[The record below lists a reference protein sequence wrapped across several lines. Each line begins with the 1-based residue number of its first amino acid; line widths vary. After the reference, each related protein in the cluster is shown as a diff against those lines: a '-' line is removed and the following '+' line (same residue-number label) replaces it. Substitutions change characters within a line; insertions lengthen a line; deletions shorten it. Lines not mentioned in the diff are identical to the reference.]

1 MFSSQQLERS
11 WLRERLYVGLSALL
25 FFGVSKPRATPW
37 AGIWPRRWRS
47 TKTSYN
53 RKIVTLDFLGTL
65 QRTHKCGELRSTN
78 SGDTVTL
85 MGWVNRRRDHG
96 NLIFLDLRDRS
107 GITQVVFD
115 KETSPLAHAKAEAAR
130 PEYVVAVTGKV
141 RKRGEGLANPNM
153 PTGEIEL
160 VAQECLLLNDAK
172 TPPFSPADDGPVNEE
187 VRLKYRYID
196 LRRPELQ
203 RNFELRHNVT
213 RAIREYLSDN
223 GFLEIETPLLTRST
237 PEGARDY
244 LVPSRVH
251 PGHFFA
257 LPQSP
262 QIFKQLLMVSG
273 FDRYFQIARCFRD
286 EDLRADR
293 QPDFTQIDLEI
304 SFPQMSTI
312 FAVAEGFL
320 RAAFAAAGIT
330 LGEQPFIQMTYDQA
344 ITKYG
349 IDKPDMRLPA
359 MVDLS
364 ATLTP
369 ELREQLKIEQGLPV
383 LGFTIPFAGGFSAT
397 QQKALTSE
405 IRAFFGDSG
414 LDVLDIVRLLNS
426 ETFAPLAE
434 SIRARFLEEGNVD
447 GLQRDHLT
455 VVITP
460 KLGTP
465 AMWNYDPQWIYKRVG
480 VLRIELAKKYADKH
494 KLFEPT
500 HTAADFKFLWV
511 TDFPMY
517 EWNEEHKSWDAAH
530 HPFTSPHEDD
540 ITSGKLVNDK
550 GAVRALAYDI
560 VLNGTEL
567 GSGSIRIHRKDVQA
581 EIFRSLG
588 MSDAEAHE
596 RFGFFLDALEYGTP
610 PHGGIALGLD
620 RIVMILAG
628 ANSLREVIAF
638 PKTAKAIDLM
648 VDAPTTVSDVQLRD
662 LSLKIVTR
670 G

>member
-1 MFSSQQLERS
+1 
-11 WLRERLYVGLSALL
+11 
-25 FFGVSKPRATPW
+25 
-37 AGIWPRRWRS
+37 
-47 TKTSYN
+47 
-53 RKIVTLDFLGTL
+53 VTLDFLGTL
-65 QRTHKCGELRSTN
+65 QRTHTCGELRSTN
-78 SGDTVTL
+78 SGETITL

-96 NLIFLDLRDRS
+96 NLIFLDLRDRT
-107 GITQVVFD
+107 GITQVVLD
-115 KETSPLAHAKAEAAR
+115 KEVSPVAHAKAEAAR
-130 PEYVVAVTGKV
+130 PEYVVAVTGV
-141 RKRGEGLANPNM
+141 LRNRGEGLTNPNM
-153 PTGEIEL
+153 PTGEVEL
-160 VAQECLLLNDAK
+160 VAHNLLLLNDAK
-172 TPPFSPADDGPVNEE
+172 TPPFSPAEDAIVNEE

-203 RNFELRHNVT
+203 RNFVLRHNVT
-213 RAIREYLSDN
+213 RAIREHLSDN

-262 QIFKQLLMVSG
+262 QIFKQILMVSG

-320 RAAFAAAGIT
+320 QAAFSAAGIE
-330 LGEQPFIQMTYDQA
+330 LPAEPFIQMTYDQA
-344 ITKYG
+344 IQKYG

-364 ATLTP
+364 TELST
-369 ELREQLKIEQGLPV
+369 ELRETLKIDPTLPV
-383 LGFTIPFAGGFSAT
+383 LGFTIPSVGEMSGTARKS
-397 QQKALTSE
+397 LLSE
-405 IRAFFGDSG
+405 IRASFGDSG
-414 LDVLDIVRLLNS
+414 LDFLDVGRLRTNP
-426 ETFAPLAE
+426 TFVPLAE
-434 SIRARFLEEGNVD
+434 TIEGKLSMEMALFNNTSHTSED
-447 GLQRDHLT
+447 LAI
-455 VVITP
+455 VITP
-460 KLGTP
+460 KPGTP
-465 AMWNYDPQWIYKRVG
+465 ALWNYDPQWIYKRVG
-480 VLRIELAKKYADKH
+480 ALRLELAKKFADKH
-494 KLFEPT
+494 KLFEQT
-500 HTAADFKFLWV
+500 NTAADFKFLWV

-517 EWNEEHKSWDAAH
+517 EWNEEHKRWDAAH
-530 HPFTSPHEDD
+530 HPFTSPHEED
-540 ITSGKLVNDK
+540 IKSGALINDK
-550 GAVRALAYDI
+550 GSVRALAYDI

-588 MSDAEAHE
+588 MSDEEAKA

-628 ANSLREVIAF
+628 ASSLREVIAF

-648 VDAPTTVSDVQLRD
+648 VDAPTTVSDQQLRE
-662 LSLKIVTR
+662 LSLKISTR
-670 G
+670 S

>member
-1 MFSSQQLERS
+1 M
-11 WLRERLYVGLSALL
+11 
-25 FFGVSKPRATPW
+25 
-37 AGIWPRRWRS
+37 
-47 TKTSYN
+47 
-53 RKIVTLDFLGTL
+53 TLDFLGTL
-65 QRTHKCGELRSTN
+65 QRTHTCGELRSTN
-78 SGDTVTL
+78 SGETITL

-96 NLIFLDLRDRS
+96 NLIFLDLRDRT
-107 GITQVVFD
+107 GITQVVLD
-115 KETSPLAHAKAEAAR
+115 KEVSPIAHAKAEAAR
-130 PEYVVAVTGKV
+130 PEYVIAVTGTL

-153 PTGEIEL
+153 PTGEVEL
-160 VAQECLLLNDAK
+160 VAHNLLLLNDAK
-172 TPPFSPADDGPVNEE
+172 TPPFSPAEDAIANEE

-203 RNFELRHNVT
+203 RNFVLRHNVT
-213 RAIREYLSDN
+213 RAIREHLSDN
-223 GFLEIETPLLTRST
+223 GFLEVETPLLTRST

-262 QIFKQLLMVSG
+262 QIFKQILMISG

-293 QPDFTQIDLEI
+293 QPDFTQIDLEV

-320 RAAFAAAGIT
+320 RAAFSAAGIT
-330 LGEQPFIQMTYDQA
+330 LAAAPFIQMTYDQA
-344 ITKYG
+344 IQKYG

-364 ATLTP
+364 TTLTP
-369 ELREQLKIEQGLPV
+369 ELREALKIDATLPV
-383 LGFTIPFAGGFSAT
+383 LGFTIPASGVMSGT
-397 QQKALTSE
+397 QKRALVDEVRKS
-405 IRAFFGDSG
+405 FGDCG
-414 LDVLDIVRLLNS
+414 LDYLDLARLRTS
-426 ETFAPLAE
+426 PTFLPLAE
-434 SIRARFLEEGNVD
+434 TIEGKLSAEMSLFNGCSHTSED
-447 GLQRDHLT
+447 LAI
-455 VVITP
+455 VITP
-460 KLGTP
+460 KPGTP
-465 AMWNYDPQWIYKRVG
+465 ALWNYDPQWIYKRVG
-480 VLRIELAKKYADKH
+480 ALRLELAKRFADKH
-494 KLFEPT
+494 KLFEPSGENGAN
-500 HTAADFKFLWV
+500 TAADFKFLWV

-517 EWNEEHKSWDAAH
+517 EWNEEHKRWDAAH
-530 HPFTSPHEDD
+530 HPFTSPHEED
-540 ITSGKLVNDK
+540 IKSGALINDK
-550 GAVRALAYDI
+550 GSVRALAYDI

-588 MSDAEAHE
+588 MSEEEAKA

-628 ANSLREVIAF
+628 ASSLREVIAF

-648 VDAPTTVSDVQLRD
+648 VDAPTTVSDTQLRE
-662 LSLKIVTR
+662 LSLRIAPR
-670 G
+670 S